1 MKQRTPEASQLTP
14 PDRGDAALVNRLM
27 PEEYEVYIW
36 LLQAYSIN
44 WIAESLGLEKKKV
57 RALAGNVYA
66 ALKVSDQRE
75 LIRYYFLPD
84 KFAALVPADGKP
96 ALPAEALA
104 YSMASYTDQCMEAYS
119 IKQGEKRDKFR
130 RAG

>member
-14 PDRGDAALVNRLM
+14 PDRGDITLVYSLT

-36 LLQAYSIN
+36 LLLAYSIN

-57 RALAGNVYA
+57 RTLAGNIYA

-84 KFAALVPADGKP
+84 KFSALVPVGGKP
-96 ALPAEALA
+96 ALPGEELA
-104 YSMASYTDQCMEAYS
+104 YSMASYTDQCTEAYS
-119 IKQGEKRDKFR
+119 IKQGEKRNNFR
-130 RAG
+130 QAG